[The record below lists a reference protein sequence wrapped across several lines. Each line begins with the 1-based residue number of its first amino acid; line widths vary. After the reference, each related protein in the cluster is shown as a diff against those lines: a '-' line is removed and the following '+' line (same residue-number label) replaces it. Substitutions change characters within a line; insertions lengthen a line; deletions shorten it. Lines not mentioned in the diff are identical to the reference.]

1 MARNFD
7 SLLPRNPPTLE
18 REKMDT
24 LKIHRKVLA
33 IGLTVLSLSI
43 LVFSAG
49 RTSQAAM
56 AVRAANAAQNEE
68 LDFTLV
74 NETGYSIKKVFIGPS
89 NNPNWTDD
97 MEVLRGRTFK
107 NGTALDIVFSSKART
122 AKWDIRVEWSDGDTP
137 VNWYGLDLTTIEK
150 LTLLYN
156 ADTGKTTVRKN

>member
-1 MARNFD
+1 VRGFL
-7 SLLPRNPPTLE
+7 SLPSYILIDPE
-18 REKMDT
+18 RKNMNT
-24 LKIHRKVLA
+24 LKIHRRFLAAGLA
-33 IGLTVLSLSI
+33 ILSLAV
-43 LVFSAG
+43 LTFSTG

-56 AVRAANAAQNEE
+56 AIRTTNSVQNEA

-89 NNPNWTDD
+89 NNPEWTDD
-97 MEVLRGRTFK
+97 MEVLNGRAFK
-107 NGTALDIVFSSKART
+107 SGAALDIVFNPKSRS

-156 ADTGKTTVRKN
+156 ADTGKTSVRKN